1 MATTDAGVEVLTVLD
16 ERSAR
21 GIFRQCILT
30 GLVIVIQQKKTPTN
44 ATQYLIN
51 TKNLFSTSKIILLAV
66 ITVMK

>member
-30 GLVIVIQQKKTPTN
+30 GFGYCYPAKKTPTN
-44 ATQYLIN
+44 ATQNLIN
-51 TKNLFSTSKIILLAV
+51 TKNLFSRSKIILLAV